1 VTAFRYN
8 ALDAAGQKKSGLI
21 DADSERNARTM
32 LRDRG
37 WFPLQVDDVAVR
49 RAGAGGLFS
58 RRRVGTAELCLIT
71 RQWST
76 LLISGLT
83 MEQALTTMIEQ
94 AEREVVREVL
104 AGLRREILTGAS
116 LRAALDRFPGEF
128 PAIYRASVAAGEKS
142 GEISKVMLQLAD
154 HLERS
159 GALRQKTL
167 QALVYPVLVATVAM
181 MVVIG
186 LMTYVVPSVVSVFQ
200 QGRQALPWLT
210 RALIA
215 ISDFIRSWGWL
226 VLFAL
231 IGSGVGLR
239 MALREEHFRM
249 RWDVALLRLP
259 ALGKYLR
266 NLDATR
272 FASTLAILA
281 GSGVPLLDALDACSR
296 VVVRRPLAMAI
307 NGVAAQVREGMPL
320 SRALMQ
326 THQFPPILVHMI
338 ASGEA
343 TGQLGQSLERAAQLQ
358 QADIENRTAMFTT
371 LVEPLMLLT
380 MGGFVLLI
388 VLAVMQPII
397 ELNVL
402 IH

>member
-1 VTAFRYN
+1 VTAFRYR
-8 ALDAAGQKKSGLI
+8 ALDDAGGKKAGVIEAESAR
-21 DADSERNARTM
+21 DARATLRGRGWYPLAIEAVSERQ
-32 LRDRG
+32 G
-37 WFPLQVDDVAVR
+37 V
-49 RAGAGGLFS
+49 AGGLFG
-58 RRRVGTAELCLIT
+58 RRGLSSSELCLLT
-71 RQWST
+71 RQWAT

-94 AEREVVREVL
+94 AERDGVRGVL
-104 AGLRREILTGAS
+104 AGLRREILAGAS
-116 LRAALDRFPGEF
+116 LRAALDRYPADF

-142 GEISKVMLQLAD
+142 GELSKVMLQLAD
-154 HLERS
+154 HLERRS
-159 GALRQKTL
+159 ALRQKTI
-167 QALVYPVLVATVAM
+167 QALVYPILVASVAM
-181 MVVIG
+181 IVVIG

-200 QGRQALPWLT
+200 QGKQALPWLT

-215 ISDFIRSWGWL
+215 VSAFIREWGWL
-226 VLFAL
+226 VAL
-231 IGSGVGLR
+231 AAIAAGFGLR
-239 MALREEHFRM
+239 AALRDEGFRM
-249 RWDVALLRLP
+249 KWDSRLLRLP
-259 ALGKYLR
+259 VLGPYLR

-272 FASTLAILA
+272 FASTLSILA
-281 GSGVPLLDALDACSR
+281 SSGVPLLEALDASSR

-307 NGVAAQVREGMPL
+307 GEVAGQVREGMPL

-326 THQFPPILVHMI
+326 TRQFPPILVHMI

-343 TGQLGQSLERAAQLQ
+343 TGRLGALLDRAAQLQ

-371 LVEPLMLLT
+371 LIEPVMLLA
-380 MGGFVLLI
+380 MGGLVLLI

>member
-1 VTAFRYN
+1 MTAFRYQ
-8 ALDAAGQKKSGLI
+8 ALDAAGQKQAGLI
-21 DADSERNARTM
+21 DADSERNARAT

-37 WFPLQVDDVAVR
+37 LFPLRIDDVAAR
-49 RAGAGGLFS
+49 RARTGGLFS
-58 RRRVGTAELCLIT
+58 RHRVGTAELCLIT

-94 AEREVVREVL
+94 AERESIREVL
-104 AGLRREILTGAS
+104 AGLRREILAGAS
-116 LRAALDRFPGEF
+116 LRAALDRFPNEF

-159 GALRQKTL
+159 GALRQKTI
-167 QALVYPVLVATVAM
+167 QALVYPVLVAAVAM

-200 QGRQALPWLT
+200 QGKQALPWLT

-215 ISDFIRSWGWL
+215 VSDFIRGWGWL
-226 VLFAL
+226 VLVAL
-231 IGSGVGLR
+231 IGSGIGWR
-239 MALREEHFRM
+239 MALREEHFRV
-249 RWDVALLRLP
+249 RWDTALMRLP
-259 ALGKYLR
+259 VIGKYLR

-281 GSGVPLLDALDACSR
+281 SSGVPLLDALDACSR
-296 VVVRRPLAMAI
+296 VVVRRPMAMAI
-307 NGVAAQVREGMPL
+307 GNVAAQVREGMPL
-320 SRALMQ
+320 SRALTQ

-343 TGQLGQSLERAAQLQ
+343 TGQLGPSLERAAQLQ
-358 QADIENRTAMFTT
+358 QADIESRTAMFTT
-371 LVEPLMLLT
+371 LLEPLMLLT

-402 IH
+402 VH

>member
-1 VTAFRYN
+1 
-8 ALDAAGQKKSGLI
+8 
-21 DADSERNARTM
+21 
-32 LRDRG
+32 
-37 WFPLQVDDVAVR
+37 
-49 RAGAGGLFS
+49 
-58 RRRVGTAELCLIT
+58 
-71 RQWST
+71 
-76 LLISGLT
+76 
-83 MEQALTTMIEQ
+83 
-94 AEREVVREVL
+94 
-104 AGLRREILTGAS
+104 
-116 LRAALDRFPGEF
+116 
-128 PAIYRASVAAGEKS
+128 
-142 GEISKVMLQLAD
+142 
-154 HLERS
+154 
-159 GALRQKTL
+159 
-167 QALVYPVLVATVAM
+167 
-181 MVVIG
+181 
-186 LMTYVVPSVVSVFQ
+186 VVPSVVSVFQ

-239 MALREEHFRM
+239 MALREEHFRT

-307 NGVAAQVREGMPL
+307 NLVAAQVREGMPL

-343 TGQLGQSLERAAQLQ
+343 TGQLGPSLERAAQLQ

>member
-1 VTAFRYN
+1 MTAFRYR
-8 ALDAAGQKKSGLI
+8 ALDDAGGKKAGVIEAESAR
-21 DADSERNARTM
+21 DARATLRGRGWYPLAIEDVSERQ
-32 LRDRG
+32 G
-37 WFPLQVDDVAVR
+37 V
-49 RAGAGGLFS
+49 AGGLFG
-58 RRRVGTAELCLIT
+58 RRGLSSSELCLLT
-71 RQWST
+71 RQWAT

-94 AEREVVREVL
+94 AERDGVRGVL
-104 AGLRREILTGAS
+104 AGLRREILAGAS
-116 LRAALDRFPGEF
+116 LRAALDRYPADF

-142 GEISKVMLQLAD
+142 GELSKVMLQLAD
-154 HLERS
+154 HLERRS
-159 GALRQKTL
+159 ALRQKTI
-167 QALVYPVLVATVAM
+167 QALVYPILVASVAM
-181 MVVIG
+181 IVVIG

-200 QGRQALPWLT
+200 QGKQALPWLT

-215 ISDFIRSWGWL
+215 VSAFIREWGWL
-226 VLFAL
+226 VAL
-231 IGSGVGLR
+231 AAIAAGFGLR
-239 MALREEHFRM
+239 AALRDEGFRM
-249 RWDVALLRLP
+249 KWDSRLLRLP
-259 ALGKYLR
+259 VLGPYLR

-272 FASTLAILA
+272 FASTLSILA
-281 GSGVPLLDALDACSR
+281 SSGVPLLEALDASSR

-307 NGVAAQVREGMPL
+307 GEVAGQVREGMPL

-326 THQFPPILVHMI
+326 TRQFPPILVHMI

-343 TGQLGQSLERAAQLQ
+343 TGRLGALLDRAAQLQ

-371 LVEPLMLLT
+371 LIEPVMLLA
-380 MGGFVLLI
+380 MGGLVLLI